1 MKKWGSMTEQ
11 DIRDWENLP
20 TVERVLTSGQFGCWL
35 AMRDDNLVPQIVE
48 KMRKKIEDRY
58 MTTNPDFKFFLNQ
71 ITEEVIRE
79 ERRGKNMIEVEA
91 DWDEGE

>member
-20 TVERVLTSGQFGCWL
+20 SVERVLTSGQFGCWL
-35 AMRDDNLVPQIVE
+35 AMRDDNLVPQIVKKMQE
-48 KMRKKIEDRY
+48 KLEDRV
-58 MTTNPDFKFFLNQ
+58 MTNNPDFKFFLKQ
-71 ITEEVIRE
+71 IAEEVIKE

-91 DWDEGE
+91 YWED